1 MQPLTLTADE
11 LKELTGYQQ
20 RTRQVRW
27 LREVLKIDPPRR
39 ADGLAIVTRAQLEAA
54 IGGARPEAANGPRW
68 SK

>member
-39 ADGLAIVTRAQLEAA
+39 ADGLAIETRA
-54 IGGARPEAANGPRW
+54 
-68 SK
+68 